1 MSNKKARFKY
11 RVAGIA
17 IHQGKVLLQQGEGND
32 YLALPG
38 GCVEML
44 ETTRDALAREMLEET
59 GLHAAVDRLVWV
71 SENFFLRRRRP
82 IHELAFYY
90 LMTMPASCTSGPFEG
105 IEGDFKLFLD
115 WYPLER
121 LDQINLVPPFLKT
134 GLLALPE
141 HIDHLLPPVAKV

>member
-1 MSNKKARFKY
+1 MTLKKTRFKY

-44 ETTRDALAREMLEET
+44 ETTRDALVREILEET
-59 GLHAAVDRLVWV
+59 GLHTSVGRLVWV
-71 SENFFLRRRRP
+71 SENFFQRGRRP

-90 LMTMPASCTSGPFEG
+90 LMTMPAACTGGPFDG
-105 IEGDFKLFLD
+105 IEGDFVLHLD
-115 WYPLER
+115 WYPLDR
-121 LDQINLVPPFLKT
+121 LDQINLLPPFLKT
-134 GLLALPE
+134 GLRAIPDHIEQLLPE
-141 HIDHLLPPVAKV
+141 SYV